1 VQTCGLL
8 HVLSGTATQVL
19 HLGDGANGALA
30 LPGGLLGRLQLGLQ
44 LGNAGLLGCHFTV
57 YIGRLDW
64 LGFHLLHRFN
74 LLFFVAHDISNIQ
87 GCV

>member
-1 VQTCGLL
+1 MGLL
-8 HVLSGTATQVL
+8 HVLGGAATQVF
-19 HLGDGANGALA
+19 HLGDGTHGALT
-30 LPGGLLGRLQLGLQ
+30 LFQGGLLGCFQLGLQ

-64 LGFHLLHRFN
+64 LDFHLLHRFN

-87 GCV
+87 GCL

>member
-1 VQTCGLL
+1 ML
-8 HVLSGTATQVL
+8 
-19 HLGDGANGALA
+19 DGI
-30 LPGGLLGRLQLGLQ
+30 QLCLK

-74 LLFFVAHDISNIQ
+74 LLFFVVHDISNS
-87 GCV
+87 GVTY